1 MKYTASLGLYLP
13 YHPPINSKRKAYSQ
27 SNPDKHILEINGTSH
42 IKEFDCLVYCLHDI
56 NTDFLDFFATNIS
69 LVQKG

>member
-1 MKYTASLGLYLP
+1 MTTA
-13 YHPPINSKRKAYSQ
+13 
-27 SNPDKHILEINGTSH
+27 HILEINSTSY